1 MSPATCLGLR
11 KCFLMNVNNDI
22 HATREAVGIASCRD
36 AGRDPAKYGVS
47 LDKKSWRSPQR
58 STSTDLMA
66 VPRVGVQEGNRVN
79 SGFISPTRLAEM
91 NRIQQATSQQQA
103 QGQAQPPPQSPQP
116 PQPPQPPHSTLQ
128 QQQGSRLSSF
138 FSSFR
143 SDSRTSGEANPQAAN
158 MSRYDE
164 LGRKSNDRPQPTRNQ
179 TQHSSKLQSQRARGH
194 SGSSGGT
201 LQRRT
206 TLAVVPPPRI
216 SAGKTLH
223 PEIEQVVA
231 LTLAHSS
238 KIYCSGAL
246 ARKIERQ
253 SDGSPAKL
261 HEAGWSDVWAQL
273 GGTTMSVWDME
284 AINKASQEGKEVPP
298 TYLNVTD
305 SVSQPTPNLRRA
317 N

>member
-1 MSPATCLGLR
+1 
-11 KCFLMNVNNDI
+11 
-22 HATREAVGIASCRD
+22 
-36 AGRDPAKYGVS
+36 
-47 LDKKSWRSPQR
+47 
-58 STSTDLMA
+58 MA
-66 VPRVGVQEGNRVN
+66 VPRLGVQEMQERDRVD

-91 NRIQQATSQQQA
+91 NINRVQQATSQQQA
-103 QGQAQPPPQSPQP
+103 SQPPPQP
-116 PQPPQPPHSTLQ
+116 PQPPQPPHNNSQ
-128 QQQGSRLSSF
+128 QHQGLRLSSF

-143 SDSRTSGEANPQAAN
+143 SDSRTSDEANPQAAS

-164 LGRKSNDRPQPTRNQ
+164 LGRRSNDRPQPTRNQ
-179 TQHSSKLQSQRARGH
+179 THNSTTSKLQSQRARGH
-194 SGSSGGT
+194 SGSGGGT

-231 LTLAHSS
+231 LSLAHSS
-238 KIYCSGAL
+238 KIYCSGPL

-253 SDGSPAKL
+253 SDGSPAKP
-261 HEAGWSDVWAQL
+261 HEASWSEVWAQL
-273 GGTTMSVWDME
+273 GGTTMSVWDMQ

-305 SVSQPTPNLRRA
+305 SVSQLIPILRLPN
-317 N
+317 

>member
-1 MSPATCLGLR
+1 
-11 KCFLMNVNNDI
+11 
-22 HATREAVGIASCRD
+22 
-36 AGRDPAKYGVS
+36 
-47 LDKKSWRSPQR
+47 
-58 STSTDLMA
+58 
-66 VPRVGVQEGNRVN
+66 
-79 SGFISPTRLAEM
+79 
-91 NRIQQATSQQQA
+91 
-103 QGQAQPPPQSPQP
+103 
-116 PQPPQPPHSTLQ
+116 
-128 QQQGSRLSSF
+128 
-138 FSSFR
+138 
-143 SDSRTSGEANPQAAN
+143 

-164 LGRKSNDRPQPTRNQ
+164 LGRRSNDRPQPTRNQ
-179 TQHSSKLQSQRARGH
+179 TQLLTPSKLQSQRARGH
-194 SGSSGGT
+194 SGSGGGT

-206 TLAVVPPPRI
+206 TLAVAPPPRI

-253 SDGSPAKL
+253 SDGNPAKA

-273 GGTTMSVWDME
+273 GGTTMSVWDMQ

-298 TYLNVTD
+298 SYLNVTD
-305 SVSQPTPNLRRA
+305 SVSQPTPTPNLRCP

>member
-1 MSPATCLGLR
+1 
-11 KCFLMNVNNDI
+11 
-22 HATREAVGIASCRD
+22 
-36 AGRDPAKYGVS
+36 
-47 LDKKSWRSPQR
+47 
-58 STSTDLMA
+58 MA
-66 VPRVGVQEGNRVN
+66 VPRPGGQERDWRD

-91 NRIQQATSQQQA
+91 NRAQQAQATSQQAQA
-103 QGQAQPPPQSPQP
+103 QASQPPPQSS
-116 PQPPQPPHSTLQ
+116 HSNSQ
-128 QQQGSRLSSF
+128 QQQGPRLSSF

-143 SDSRTSGEANPQAAN
+143 SDSRTSGEANAQAAS

-164 LGRKSNDRPQPTRNQ
+164 LGRAHNDRPQPTRNQ
-179 TQHSSKLQSQRARGH
+179 TQLSTPAKLQSQRARGH
-194 SGSSGGT
+194 SGSGGGT

-206 TLAVVPPPRI
+206 TLAVAPPPRI

-238 KIYCSGAL
+238 KIYCSGPL
-246 ARKIERQ
+246 VRKIERQ
-253 SDGSPAKL
+253 SDGHAAKA
-261 HEAGWSDVWAQL
+261 HEAGWSEVWAQL

-305 SVSQPTPNLRRA
+305 SVGQPTPVLRRP